1 MMEQNIEAG
10 WLRLLIAD
18 RLTPYLEIDAPRLQ
32 RNLQQM
38 QQKADAAGVALRP
51 HIKTHKSVWI
61 AQQQRA
67 LGARG
72 ITVSKPSEGIAFIQ
86 GGERDLLL
94 AYPIVHADTLAE
106 LLAIATQHQAHITCI
121 ADSATG
127 VAAIAAAHQRQ
138 PDCQLAL
145 AIKVDVGLH
154 RVGIDPHSDAAIS
167 LAQQIQA
174 AGLTFAGL
182 ISHAGHAYGA
192 GNAVAIADVAL
203 QEIALMRDVQQCLI
217 AAGFAHCPISVGS
230 TPTALAAPVA
240 DGCDEIRPGNY
251 ALLDLTA
258 WRLGLCSP
266 DALALS
272 VVTRVVAVNPHFAI
286 IDAGSKMLSSDK
298 GPHGTN
304 ASGFGIAVDEQG
316 NHYEVLKLSEEH
328 GFLQYSDSAPP
339 VGALLRIFPNHSC
352 AVVAQSDR
360 FVLRQADGS
369 GEELDIQGRGKFI

>member
-1 MMEQNIEAG
+1 MEQNIEAG
-10 WLRLLIAD
+10 WLRPLFAD
-18 RLTPYLEIDAPRLQ
+18 HLTPYLEIDQSRLM

-38 QQKADAAGVALRP
+38 QQKADAAGVTLRP

-61 AQQQRA
+61 AEQQRN

-72 ITVSKPSEGIAFIQ
+72 ITVSKPSEGEPFIR
-86 GGERDLLL
+86 GGESDLLL
-94 AYPIVHADTLAE
+94 AYPIVHADTLTE
-106 LLAIATQHQAHITCI
+106 LLATAEKHHARITCI
-121 ADSATG
+121 ADCAAG

-138 PDCQLAL
+138 PQCQLAV

-154 RVGIDPHSDAAIS
+154 RVGVEPHSDAAIT
-167 LAQQIQA
+167 LAQQIQN
-174 AGLTFAGL
+174 AGLPFAGL
-182 ISHAGHAYGA
+182 VSHAGHAYGA
-192 GNAVAIADVAL
+192 GNPAAIAEVAQ
-203 QEIALMRDVQQCLI
+203 QEIALMRDVQQRVL
-217 AAGFAHCPISVGS
+217 AAGFAFCPISVGS

-240 DGCDEIRPGNY
+240 HGSDEIRPGNY

-286 IDAGSKMLSSDK
+286 VDAGSKMLSSDK

-304 ASGFGIAVDEQG
+304 ASGFGIAVDEHG
-316 NHYEVLKLSEEH
+316 NQYEVLKLSEEH
-328 GFLQYSDSAPP
+328 GFLQYNDQAPP

-352 AVVAQSDR
+352 AVVAQSNH
-360 FVLRQADGS
+360 FVLREGEGS
-369 GEELDIQGRGKFI
+369 SSVKCIEGRGLFT

>member
-1 MMEQNIEAG
+1 MEQNITAG
-10 WLRLLIAD
+10 WLRPLIAD

-32 RNLQQM
+32 RNLQLM

-61 AQQQRA
+61 AGQQRA

-72 ITVSKPSEGIAFIQ
+72 ITVSKPSEGVAFILA
-86 GGERDLLL
+86 GERDLLL

-106 LLAIATQHQAHITCI
+106 LLAVAAQHQARITCI
-121 ADSATG
+121 VDGEMG
-127 VAAIAAAHQRQ
+127 VTAIAAAHQRQ
-138 PDCQLAL
+138 PDCSLAV

-154 RVGIDPHSDAAIS
+154 RIGVDPHSEMAIT
-167 LAQQIQA
+167 LAQRLKS
-174 AGLTFAGL
+174 AGLPFAGL
-182 ISHAGHAYGA
+182 VSHAGHAYGA
-192 GNAVAIADVAL
+192 GNPTAIAEVAL
-203 QEIALMRDVQQCLI
+203 QEIALMRDVQQRL
-217 AAGFAHCPISVGS
+217 AEAGFTPCPISVGS

-240 DGCDEIRPGNY
+240 PGSDEIRPGNY

-272 VVTRVVAVNPHFAI
+272 VITRVVAVNPHFAI

-328 GFLQYSDSAPP
+328 GFLQYGDQAPP

-360 FVLRQADGS
+360 FVLRAADGTAQ
-369 GEELDIQGRGKFI
+369 ERDIQGRGKFI